1 MYLVVSNLLQY
12 IHVNISLRCQGIE
25 HADDLVADLRQ
36 ALEDLKPLSHPAG
49 RAPAAALPVGEGS
62 NAAEEASNL
71 KRLLQEAYEK
81 IEQLQQQ
88 QQQQQQLKVL
98 RSILILNS
106 FSFQFILFSLLLKR
120 CEERPKLS
128 QQDLLQQQY
137 IFSFQVSSIA
147 HE

>member
-1 MYLVVSNLLQY
+1 MVSKLLQY

-36 ALEDLKPLSHPAG
+36 ALEDLKPLSHP
-49 RAPAAALPVGEGS
+49 APAAALPVGEGS

-88 QQQQQQLKVL
+88 QQQLKVL

-106 FSFQFILFSLLLKR
+106 FGFQFILFSLLLKR
-120 CEERPKLS
+120 CEERPKWT

-137 IFSFQVSSIA
+137 IFSFQVSSMA

>member
-1 MYLVVSNLLQY
+1 MYLVVSKLLQY

-49 RAPAAALPVGEGS
+49 PVPAAALPVGEGS

-88 QQQQQQLKVL
+88 QQQQLKVQI

-106 FSFQFILFSLLLKR
+106 FGFQFILFSLLLKR
-120 CEERPKLS
+120 CEERPKWT

>member
-1 MYLVVSNLLQY
+1 MVSNLLQY

-49 RAPAAALPVGEGS
+49 RAPAAALPVGEES

-88 QQQQQQLKVL
+88 QQQLKVL
-98 RSILILNS
+98 RSILILYS
-106 FSFQFILFSLLLKR
+106 FGFQFILFSLLLNR
-120 CEERPKLS
+120 CEERPKWK

-137 IFSFQVSSIA
+137 IFSFQVSSMA